1 MDKPLAIFDI
11 DGVFVDVS
19 GFYLEAVKL
28 TVPTHQPG
36 SFGAVPPS
44 GCSPEKAGNHSTPT
58 RGSQN
63 TSGAY

>member
-1 MDKPLAIFDI
+1 
-11 DGVFVDVS
+11 
-19 GFYLEAVKL
+19 LEAVKL